1 MHQIDGAFWSA
12 PLKQFTRDVI
22 SGYEMPATR
31 NGGYYLKHIA
41 PTRFAFATYEELCT
55 KPLTLHLLP
64 LGADAGD
71 GDVLRFADVEAL
83 LQAGWVLD

>member
-1 MHQIDGAFWSA
+1 MVQSGCAAWSDS
-12 PLKQFTRDVI
+12 LKQYTRDVI
-22 SGYEMPATR
+22 NGYEMPATR

-41 PTRFAFATYEELCT
+41 PTQFAFATFEELCT

-71 GDVLRFADVEAL
+71 GEVLTFADVEAL